1 MFDIK
6 SELKKLPKEPGVY
19 IMHGE
24 NDEILYVGKAVS
36 LKNRVSQYF
45 QNSPKS
51 PRINKMVSKIKRFE
65 YIVVDNEVE
74 ALVLECNL
82 IKKHMPPYNVMLK
95 DDKTYPYIKVT
106 LKETFPRVFITRS
119 FVEDGSKYYGPYTD
133 VYAVKETLN
142 FIKELFPL
150 KMCKKDFK
158 EASENNRPCL
168 NFHIKKCL
176 APCRG
181 DIGVNEYKNMIK
193 QVCDF
198 LDGHYDNVIKE
209 LTLKMNEASENM
221 KYEKAA
227 ELRDKILAI
236 NKISEKQKVNTLS
249 NDECDVIGVNI
260 IGNVAN
266 IEVFTVRGGKLL
278 GREKYSLKD
287 IDGIAETE
295 ITENFIKQ
303 FYTNRFYIPRSIL
316 VRNEFEDKNLIETWL
331 TNLKGSKVNIN
342 IPQRG
347 EKNRLLEMAEK
358 NAHESFKSEEKTVN
372 PSKLLARLIGLERVD
387 KIEAYDISNIGNSN
401 IVGGMITFV
410 NGKPQKSLYRRFKI
424 KTTDEQDDLKCTY
437 EVIYRRFCNTQTTDE
452 AFSILPDLILADGGQ
467 GQVSAIMKA
476 LNDTG
481 YSVPVV
487 GMVKN
492 SKHQTKAL
500 LVNGRNIQLS
510 KYPEIFKFIYEIQE
524 EVHRYAITYHRQLRS
539 KELSKSVLD
548 EISGIGDIR
557 KKELLKKFGSIE
569 GIKNASI
576 EEICEVKGI
585 TVTIAENLLAVL
597 KGEEG

>member
-6 SELKKLPKEPGVY
+6 AELKKLPSQSGVY

-24 NDEILYVGKAVS
+24 KDEILYIGKAVN

-45 QNSPKS
+45 QRTVKS
-51 PRINKMVSKIKRFE
+51 PRIEKMVSKIKWFE
-65 YIVVDNEVE
+65 YIIVDNEVE

-106 LKETFPRVFITRS
+106 IKETFPRVFITRS

-133 VYAVKETLN
+133 AYAVKETLN

-150 KMCKKDFK
+150 KVCKKDYK
-158 EASENNRPCL
+158 EASANNRPCL

-181 DIGVNEYKNMIK
+181 DVSVKEYKDMID
-193 QVCDF
+193 QVCSF
-198 LDGHYDNVIKE
+198 LDGHYDSIVKK
-209 LTLKMNEASENM
+209 LTEKMSLASENM
-221 KYEKAA
+221 QYEKAA
-227 ELRDKILAI
+227 EIRDKIIAI
-236 NKISEKQKVNTLS
+236 KRISEKQKMNTLS
-249 NDECDVIGVNI
+249 NDEIDVIGINI
-260 IGNVAN
+260 IGDIAN
-266 IEVFTVRGGKLL
+266 IELFTVRSGKLL
-278 GREKYSLKD
+278 GREKYVFND
-287 IDGIAETE
+287 ISGVNESE
-295 ITENFIKQ
+295 IIENFIKQ
-303 FYTNRFYIPRSIL
+303 FYAKRFYIPKSIL
-316 VRNEFEDKNLIETWL
+316 VRNDFNEKRLIEEWL
-331 TNLKGSKVNIN
+331 SGLKGSKVQIS

-358 NAHESFKSEEKTVN
+358 NAHESFKSEEKIIN
-372 PSKLLARLIGLERVD
+372 PSKLLARLIGLENIE

-401 IVGGMITFV
+401 IVGGMVTFI
-410 NGKPQKSLYRRFKI
+410 NNRPQKNLYRRFKI

-437 EVIYRRFCNTQTTDE
+437 EVICRRFSNTQTTDE
-452 AFSILPDLILADGGQ
+452 SFSNLPDLILADGGS
-467 GQVSAIMKA
+467 GQVSAILRA

-481 YSVPVV
+481 YSIPVI

-500 LVNGRNIQLS
+500 LVNGRNIPLS

-524 EVHRYAITYHRQLRS
+524 EVHRFAISYHRSLRS

-548 EISGIGDIR
+548 EIDGIGETR
-557 KKELLKKFGSIE
+557 KRALLKKFGSVE
-569 GIKNASI
+569 GIKDAAVEDLCNVS
-576 EEICEVKGI
+576 GI
-585 TVTIAENLLAVL
+585 TKEIAYKL
-597 KGEEG
+597 KEL